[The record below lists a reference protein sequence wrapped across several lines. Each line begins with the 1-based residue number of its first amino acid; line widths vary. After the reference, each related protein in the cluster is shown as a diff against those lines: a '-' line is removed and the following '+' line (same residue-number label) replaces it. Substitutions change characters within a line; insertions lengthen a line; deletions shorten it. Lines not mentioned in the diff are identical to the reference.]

1 MQYGVSASDKS
12 AHNTTGLTKSFGY
25 APQTA
30 ETDWYGLWFLLSS
43 FYVTMITIGKG
54 TKIVAF
60 MQILSE
66 DCFIVCLSYI
76 YSIFIIYL

>member
-30 ETDWYGLWFLLSS
+30 ERT
-43 FYVTMITIGKG
+43 
-54 TKIVAF
+54 
-60 MQILSE
+60 E
-66 DCFIVCLSYI
+66 DSGRNKEIIIRSNNSVCTYR
-76 YSIFIIYL
+76 

>member
-1 MQYGVSASDKS
+1 
-12 AHNTTGLTKSFGY
+12 
-25 APQTA
+25 
-30 ETDWYGLWFLLSS
+30 
-43 FYVTMITIGKG
+43 MITIGKG

-76 YSIFIIYL
+76 YSMFIVYLSYIYSILKVAIGVDKNLVCVFYKISFDILKNYL